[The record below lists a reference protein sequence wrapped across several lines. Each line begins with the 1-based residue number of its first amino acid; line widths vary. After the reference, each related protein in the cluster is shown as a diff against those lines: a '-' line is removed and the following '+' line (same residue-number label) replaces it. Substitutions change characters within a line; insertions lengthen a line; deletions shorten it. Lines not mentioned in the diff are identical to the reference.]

1 MAGTYTGGSNGGSQS
16 DPYDAI
22 SCDVRDFYDNV
33 STIYVKVG
41 ASINITGASTTGRA
55 NVRSWSPTA
64 GLELTQSAT
73 QTLHGNITTS
83 TTLQCRYNMRPYAR
97 DFTVSIVAV
106 ATEVKVTY
114 IAFGGENQVYSDSD
128 ASFVATA
135 YPTNATD
142 RRISFSKGTGSS
154 YFSIESTQQQSDGW
168 RVTIHANNT
177 TVERTCSIIAS
188 AMDGSGVSETFT
200 FTIIPEEDPTIYV
213 DSISLSASDYNP
225 LEGTSTTIYATCYP
239 ANADNRNVDWSVDS
253 GSAVIPGVHGTTSLT
268 LSQDV
273 PGTSVIR
280 ATAKD
285 GHGAT
290 ETISITWRAR
300 IDATSISVS
309 GLDSM
314 SGYYGSLEVEEGTTV
329 TLNAT
334 VYPSNTD
341 DGLFARD
348 NSSAFSASVT
358 QTGADAH
365 TNRYDVK
372 VYGSSVGSGV
382 LTLWAGDV
390 EIEIWVEVVPTTH
403 YVEDIVFPY
412 SYKTE
417 FKPTEN
423 SGMITAQGRPTD
435 ADDRRLTASV
445 VSGAGNI
452 QIQGLNTSS
461 TGCTFQV
468 VGTAV
473 GAATVR
479 VKALDDGGYYE
490 DIQFDIIEKYL
501 SKGIQF
507 SPLTGSTFYAG
518 RQGYA
523 TIEGLEEETVTV
535 SVVSGGAY
543 ATVSST
549 PQGLVTIT
557 GIGPGQITLR
567 AVSSDTGQTAT
578 VTYNISD
585 EWPYD
590 ESVTIRFTAGNYG
603 NYSVWHTGY
612 RIHGGNYSIQ
622 LQDELQWAG
631 ATTIPPYSSS
641 TLVQSDYSG
650 IGPHGLA
657 TEVGSRTV
665 YMTDMSSGYTIRY
678 IIIVEYEGEWTKT
691 VHFDANLPSG
701 TFLTSPVPADVV
713 KEHTGDEAELELP
726 TQAPACS
733 GFMFCYWDTREV
745 STIAPATS
753 EQGFRNPGDRVTVLG
768 EDVTVTLYAVW
779 FPISEGMTVTLGTF
793 YGINVEFSIPSTIE
807 VDQELPNT
815 GDTDTSRYPMTF
827 GTNNASLVDGVQA
840 KWNGAVISQGS
851 QISSGRVSLVGTPTT
866 PGQDMLL
873 TLTDERGI
881 IVSYNVTVSDGP
893 EIPEDTD
900 GWFVLDAN
908 GGTFPNGKARVTV
921 SVPDGTYRL
930 PDASVVDRPGY
941 VLSSW
946 VGSYTGAAAMGSTQ
960 TTQET
965 WTAQWTVDTRDYSAS
980 VLHAAV
986 RIYREPDEWVDVTD
1000 MHPSGGEVRI
1010 TVAENQPGT
1019 ATFSVRNDPDDPTD
1033 RIMSPTC
1040 DLWSSGGQG
1049 RVSQGMYVRI
1059 DEIRSDGTLS
1069 YLFDGF
1075 ITTIKMSTEQV
1086 DIECGDWLTFL
1097 GRMGATYRRNFYG
1110 ESRTSAL
1117 FDAAYDAANGLRA
1130 NVMSAP
1136 IDFRV
1141 DGNPAWKILTTTE
1154 LQGSEATTVLGGG
1167 SVDYPAASF
1176 SFTVTGQ
1183 DTIDSVTLHLGYSG
1197 QNVPGTYT
1205 FGVRLTLRSGQG
1217 SVTRS
1222 WSKSISANGAVQWE
1236 DRSLTGLDL
1245 AVDGTVTL
1253 ELTLT
1258 SYSGAGGY
1266 GLVRVNRGSGTGT
1279 LVTSSATYT
1288 DASVQMTYSTGVWE
1302 DATLGE
1308 PVNGYMPVL
1317 SIENVTDLTDA
1328 SLYTPSQD
1336 RVRIPYITGSQAV
1349 GSIMESIAHGIGLIP
1364 MPSDVM
1370 GGDAELVMFRTGGGY
1385 ALDYLQKL
1393 ADVVSSAGRRRA
1405 LMVRGYT
1412 TPVLVAS
1419 SRHALSDAPS
1429 AHIRY
1434 AGDIVSASVEVV
1446 AYSSFSPSLT
1456 MKNRPNLTMVRG
1468 TMSSKGETDSVPI
1481 MVAVED
1487 TESTETRHGLV
1498 VESVTADGS
1507 VNGLLDA
1514 ANAAWAKLCE
1524 SDLDEWEGTV
1534 TLPGI
1539 RRDMIPASGVYAG
1552 SGVCLDV
1559 TDSTMGI
1566 SSARVRARQIVLDY
1580 NTCTTQITLTN
1591 RSLAYSSGISETT
1604 AMARTSADVATGDN
1618 STTLFNTQYVRVK
1631 TDTPQTIEDSGNVVT
1646 GYLSDTT
1653 VFQFTNVSVLQ
1664 LPSGRSVLV
1673 ATAPPDGNVHAPDDK
1688 PYDVVAVRI
1697 NSGELLNIR
1706 PSIRP
1711 DYYTGQTLVL
1721 NVDFPNQST

>member
-1 MAGTYTGGSNGGSQS
+1 MAGTYTGGSNGGSTS

-22 SCDVRDFYDNV
+22 SCDVREFYDEI
-33 STIYVKVG
+33 STIYVKEG
-41 ASINITGASTTGRA
+41 ASISITGASTTGRA

-73 QTLHGNITTS
+73 QTLHGNITES

-97 DFTVSIVAV
+97 DYTVSIVVV

-114 IAFGGENQVYSDSD
+114 IAFGGANQFYANSDGTIH
-128 ASFVATA
+128 ATA

-168 RVTIHANNT
+168 QVTIHTNST
-177 TVERTCSIIAS
+177 TVERSCSVIAT
-188 AMDGSGVSETFT
+188 AMDGSGVSDEFE
-200 FTIIPEEDPTIYV
+200 FTILPEEDPTIYV
-213 DSISLSASDYNP
+213 DSISLRASNSNP
-225 LEGTSTTIYATCYP
+225 VEGDAITVYATCSP
-239 ANADNRNVDWSVDS
+239 STAENRGVDWSIDS
-253 GSAVIPGVHGTTSLT
+253 GAAELPSVRGTTSVQVW
-268 LSQDV
+268 SDIA
-273 PGTSVIR
+273 GTSVIR

-285 GHGAT
+285 GGGAT
-290 ETISITWRAR
+290 ETISITWRER
-300 IDATSISVS
+300 IDATSITLT
-309 GLDSM
+309 GTEPM
-314 SGYYGSLEVEEGTTV
+314 SGYYGRLEVEEGGSVDLT
-329 TLNAT
+329 AT
-334 VYPSNTD
+334 VRPSNTD
-341 DGLFARD
+341 DSLYASD
-348 NSSAFSASVT
+348 NTTAFSASVR
-358 QTGADAH
+358 QTGSNIG
-365 TNRYDVK
+365 TNRYEVT
-372 VYGSSVGSGV
+372 VYGSREGSGV
-382 LTLWAGDV
+382 LTFTAGNV
-390 EIEIWVEVVPTTH
+390 EIEVWVDVVPAVH

-412 SYKTE
+412 NFDTE
-417 FKPTEN
+417 FKPGEN
-423 SGMITAQGRPTD
+423 SGSITAQGRPID
-435 ADDRRLTASV
+435 ADDRRLTATV
-445 VSGAGNI
+445 VSGSQYAHV
-452 QIQGLNTSS
+452 QGLNTSS
-461 TGCTFQV
+461 SGCTFQV
-468 VGTAV
+468 VGDAV
-473 GAATVR
+473 GVAVVR
-479 VKALDDGGYYE
+479 VQALDDGGYYE
-490 DIQFDIIEKYL
+490 DITFNIIEKYL
-501 SKGIQF
+501 SKGINW
-507 SPLTGSTFYAG
+507 SPLSGATFYAG
-518 RQGYA
+518 RQDTA
-523 TIEGLEEETVTV
+523 TINGLAEETVTV
-535 SVVSGGAY
+535 EVVSGGAY
-543 ATVSST
+543 ALVSST

-567 AVSSDTGQTAT
+567 ATTSDTGHTAT
-578 VTYNISD
+578 VTYVISD

-590 ESVTIRFTAGNYG
+590 EAVTIRFVAGNYD

-612 RIHGGNYSIQ
+612 RIHGGNYSVQ
-622 LQDELQWAG
+622 LQDELTWEG
-631 ATTIPPYSSS
+631 ASTIPPYNESD
-641 TLVQSDYSG
+641 LVQSSYSG
-650 IGPHGLA
+650 LGPMGLA
-657 TEVGSRTV
+657 SEVGTRVV

-678 IIIVEYEGEWTKT
+678 TIVVEYEGEFTKT
-691 VHFDANLPSG
+691 LHFDANLPAG
-701 TFLTSPVPADVV
+701 TFLTTDVPADVV
-713 KEHTGDEAELELP
+713 KEHTAEESELDIP
-726 TQAPACS
+726 AQTPACS
-733 GFMFCYWDTREV
+733 GHVFLYWDTRFAEV
-745 STIAPATS
+745 VSPESNEA
-753 EQGFRNPGDRVTVLG
+753 GFRNAGSSVTLEG
-768 EDVTVTLYAVW
+768 EDVTLTLYAVW
-779 FPISEGMTVTLGTF
+779 FRVDEGMTVSKGSSW
-793 YGINVEFSIPSTIE
+793 GVNVELSIPSTIE
-807 VDQELPNT
+807 AETELPNT

-827 GTNNASLVDGVQA
+827 HSYSSVVDGVQVLSGSTSMTE
-840 KWNGAVISQGS
+840 GATV
-851 QISSGRVSLVGTPTT
+851 SSGRLTVSGTPTT
-866 PGQDMLL
+866 PGQDMNFSLEDSRDV
-873 TLTDERGI
+873 T
-881 IVSYNVTVSDGP
+881 VHYFVTVSDGP
-893 EIPEDTD
+893 EIPEDTE
-900 GWFVLDAN
+900 GWYILDAN
-908 GGTFPNGKARVTV
+908 GGTFPNGQSRVTV
-921 SVPDGTYRL
+921 SVPDGSYRL
-930 PDASVVDRPGY
+930 PDHTVVDRPGY
-941 VLSSW
+941 VLSGW
-946 VGSYTGAAAMGSTQ
+946 QGSYTGSAAMGSTQ

-986 RIYREPDEWVDVTD
+986 RIYREPDEWIDVTD
-1000 MHPSGGEVRI
+1000 RHPSGGEVRI
-1010 TVAENQPGT
+1010 TVAENQPGM
-1019 ATFSVRNDPDDPTD
+1019 ATFSVRNSPTDPTD

-1059 DEIRSDGTLS
+1059 DEIKSDGTLS

-1097 GRMGATYRRNFYG
+1097 SKMGATYRRNFYG

-1141 DGNPAWKILTTTE
+1141 DGNPAWKILTTTA
-1154 LQGSEATTVLGGG
+1154 LSGSEVTTVLGGG
-1167 SVDYPAASF
+1167 SVDYPTASF
-1176 SFTVTGQ
+1176 QFQVTGQ
-1183 DTIDSVTLHLGYSG
+1183 DTIDSLTLHLGYSG
-1197 QNVPGTYT
+1197 QNVPGTYV
-1205 FGVRLTLRSGQG
+1205 FGVRATLRSGQN

-1222 WSKSISANGAVQWE
+1222 WSKSISSYGAVQWE
-1236 DRSLTGLDL
+1236 DRPLTGLDL

-1253 ELTLT
+1253 ELALT

-1279 LVTSSATYT
+1279 LVTTSATYT
-1288 DASVQMTYSTGVWE
+1288 DASVQMSYSTGVWE

-1317 SIENVTDLTDA
+1317 SIENVTGLTDA
-1328 SLYTPSQD
+1328 SLYTPSED

-1364 MPSDVM
+1364 MPVDVM

-1419 SRHALSDAPS
+1419 SRHALADAPS

-1434 AGDIVSASVEVV
+1434 GGDDVTASAEVI
-1446 AYSSFSPSLT
+1446 AYSSFAPSIT
-1456 MKNRPNLTMVRG
+1456 MKNRPNLSMVRG
-1468 TMSSKGETDSVPI
+1468 IMSSRGDSGSVPI

-1487 TESTETRHGLV
+1487 SDSTERRHGMV
-1498 VESVTADGS
+1498 VENVTADGS

-1534 TLPGI
+1534 TIPGI

-1631 TDTPQTIEDSGNVVT
+1631 TDTPQSIETSGNTVI
-1646 GYLSDTT
+1646 GMLSDGTP
-1653 VFQFTNVSVLQ
+1653 FDFSNVSVLQ
-1664 LPSGRSVLV
+1664 LPNGRSVLV
-1673 ATAPPDGNVHAPDDK
+1673 ATAPPDGDVHAPDDK
-1688 PYDVVAVRI
+1688 PYDVVSVTI
-1697 NSGELLNIR
+1697 NSGEELNIR
-1706 PSIRP
+1706 KSIRP
-1711 DYYTGQTLVL
+1711 DYYQGQTLVL
-1721 NVDFPNQST
+1721 NVDFPTQS

>member
-22 SCDVRDFYDNV
+22 SCDVREFYDNV

-73 QTLHGNITTS
+73 QTLHGNITES

-168 RVTIHANNT
+168 RVTIHANST

-200 FTIIPEEDPTIYV
+200 FTILPEEDPTIYV
-213 DSISLSASDYNP
+213 DSITLTSSNYNP
-225 LEGTSTTIYATCYP
+225 VEGNTVTIYANCSPST
-239 ANADNRNVDWSVDS
+239 AEDRTVSWSIDS
-253 GSAVIPGVHGTTSLT
+253 GAAELPTVRGTTSVQVWSDT
-268 LSQDV
+268 

-280 ATAKD
+280 ATARD
-285 GHGAT
+285 GGGAT
-290 ETISITWRAR
+290 ETISITWRER
-300 IDATSISVS
+300 VDATSITLT
-309 GLDSM
+309 GTEPM
-314 SGYYGSLEVEEGTTV
+314 SGYYGRLEIEEGSSVDLT
-329 TLNAT
+329 AT
-334 VYPSNTD
+334 VRPSNTD
-341 DGLFARD
+341 DSLYARD
-348 NSSAFSASVT
+348 STTAFSASVR
-358 QTGADAH
+358 QTGSNVG
-365 TNRYDVK
+365 TNRYEVT
-372 VYGSSVGSGV
+372 VYGASVGSGE
-382 LTLWAGDV
+382 LTFYAGDV
-390 EIEIWVEVVPTTH
+390 EIVVWVDVVPAVH

-412 SYKTE
+412 SFDTE
-417 FKPTEN
+417 FKPGEN
-423 SGMITAQGRPTD
+423 SGSITAQGRPID
-435 ADDRRLTASV
+435 ADDRRLTATV
-445 VSGAGNI
+445 VSGSQYAHV
-452 QIQGLNTSS
+452 QGLQTSS
-461 TGCTFQV
+461 SGCTFQV
-468 VGTAV
+468 VGDAV
-473 GAATVR
+473 GVAVVR
-479 VKALDDGGYYE
+479 VQALDDGGYYE
-490 DIQFDIIEKYL
+490 DITFNIIEKYL
-501 SKGIQF
+501 SKGINW
-507 SPLTGSTFYAG
+507 SPLSGATFYAG
-518 RQGYA
+518 RQDTA
-523 TIEGLEEETVTV
+523 TINGLAEETVTV
-535 SVVSGGAY
+535 EVVSGGAY
-543 ATVSST
+543 ALVSST

-567 AVSSDTGQTAT
+567 ATTSDTGHTAT
-578 VTYNISD
+578 VTYVISD

-590 ESVTIRFTAGNYG
+590 EAVTIRFVAGNYD

-612 RIHGGNYSIQ
+612 RIHGGNYSVQ
-622 LQDELQWAG
+622 LQDELTWEG
-631 ATTIPPYSSS
+631 ASTIPPYNESD
-641 TLVQSDYSG
+641 LVQSSYSG
-650 IGPHGLA
+650 LGPMGLA
-657 TEVGSRTV
+657 SEVGTRVV

-678 IIIVEYEGEWTKT
+678 TIVVEYEGEFTKT
-691 VHFDANLPSG
+691 LHFDANLPAG
-701 TFLTSPVPADVV
+701 TFLTTDVPADVV
-713 KEHTGDEAELELP
+713 KEHTAEESELDIP
-726 TQAPACS
+726 AQTPACS
-733 GFMFCYWDTREV
+733 GHVFLYWDTRFAEV
-745 STIAPATS
+745 VSPESNEA
-753 EQGFRNPGDRVTVLG
+753 GFRNAGSSVTLEG
-768 EDVTVTLYAVW
+768 EDVTLTLYAVW
-779 FPISEGMTVTLGTF
+779 FRVDEGMTVSKGSSW
-793 YGINVEFSIPSTIE
+793 GVNVELSIPSTIE
-807 VDQELPNT
+807 AETELPNT

-827 GTNNASLVDGVQA
+827 HSYSSVVDGVQVLSGSTSMTE
-840 KWNGAVISQGS
+840 GATV
-851 QISSGRVSLVGTPTT
+851 SSGRLTVSGTPTT
-866 PGQDMLL
+866 PGQDMNFSLEDSRDV
-873 TLTDERGI
+873 T
-881 IVSYNVTVSDGP
+881 VHYFVTVSDGP
-893 EIPEDTD
+893 EIPEDTE
-900 GWFVLDAN
+900 GWYILDAN
-908 GGTFPNGKARVTV
+908 GGTFPNGQSRVTV
-921 SVPDGTYRL
+921 SVPDGSYRL
-930 PDASVVDRPGY
+930 PDAFVVDRPGY
-941 VLSSW
+941 VLSGW
-946 VGSYTGAAAMGSTQ
+946 QGSYTGSAAMGSTQ
-960 TTQET
+960 STQET

-986 RIYREPDEWVDVTD
+986 RIYREPDEWIDVTD
-1000 MHPSGGEVRI
+1000 RHPSGGEVRI
-1010 TVAENQPGT
+1010 TVAENQPGM
-1019 ATFSVRNDPDDPTD
+1019 ATFSVRNSPTNPTD

-1059 DEIRSDGTLS
+1059 DEIKSDGTLS

-1097 GRMGATYRRNFYG
+1097 SKMGATYRRNFYG

-1141 DGNPAWKILTTTE
+1141 DGNPAWKILTTTA
-1154 LQGSEATTVLGGG
+1154 LSGSEVTTVLGGG
-1167 SVDYPAASF
+1167 SVDYPTASF
-1176 SFTVTGQ
+1176 QFQVTGQ
-1183 DTIDSVTLHLGYSG
+1183 DTIDSLTLHLGYSG
-1197 QNVPGTYT
+1197 QNVPGTYV
-1205 FGVRLTLRSGQG
+1205 FGVRATLRSGQN

-1222 WSKSISANGAVQWE
+1222 WSKSISSNGAVQWE
-1236 DRSLTGLDL
+1236 DRPLTGLDL

-1253 ELTLT
+1253 ELALT

-1279 LVTSSATYT
+1279 LVTTSATYT
-1288 DASVQMTYSTGVWE
+1288 DASVQMSYSTGVWE

-1317 SIENVTDLTDA
+1317 SIENVTDLTDP
-1328 SLYTPSQD
+1328 SLYTPSAD

-1405 LMVRGYT
+1405 LMARGYT

-1419 SRHALSDAPS
+1419 SRHALSDGPS

-1434 AGDIVSASVEVV
+1434 GGDIVSASVEVV
-1446 AYSSFSPSLT
+1446 AYSSFAPSLT

-1487 TESTETRHGLV
+1487 TVSTETRHGMV
-1498 VESVTADGS
+1498 VENVTADGS

-1566 SSARVRARQIVLDY
+1566 SSARVRARQIVMDF

-1631 TDTPQTIEDSGNVVT
+1631 TDVPQTIEGSGNVVT
-1646 GYLSDTT
+1646 GYLSDMTP
-1653 VFQFTNVSVLQ
+1653 FQFSNVSVLQ

-1673 ATAPPDGNVHAPDDK
+1673 ATAPPDGSVHAPDDK
-1688 PYDVVAVRI
+1688 PYDVVAVAV
-1697 NSGELLNIR
+1697 NNGELLNIR

-1721 NVDFPNQST
+1721 NVDMPTQN